1 MKKQKSLVLKL
12 SLLTIGAFLLL
23 FTIYNVISNSILYSN
38 SKSTSEENITLLT
51 ENTALQIQQTF
62 EKTISSLEADRELF
76 LSLYKTNEL
85 TSDTILHYKEQ
96 ALSKQSDI
104 LGYSVIIRE
113 NALATISSEHS
124 QFVGDDGYFSPYIVK
139 DGTNISIESVEN
151 ASEGDWFALPA
162 ATKSL
167 YITEPYEYEAEIG
180 TLSTVTIA
188 LPIIHEN
195 DVIGVT
201 IADFPL
207 DFLNQIVEE
216 NIPPSAIQ
224 RVATPAGTI
233 ISDSGNVDNIGQSI
247 EPFVP
252 DWATVHKTLQQG
264 NDTDF
269 YADSVTFGEQAYA
282 VFTPIHI
289 LDVKEKWIVE
299 TFIPKSIVLDDFYSN
314 LKLSINSAL
323 VIAVVLASITYF
335 FIYRT
340 INPLSN
346 VQQALEQ
353 AANGSLTMSLHEQQ
367 LANNEIGAV
376 GKAYNTMRMKMADVI
391 GDVTSTATHVETQAS
406 TMNRVIEEISQS
418 SSEMTRA
425 IDEIARGAQTQASE
439 IEQANADMTALG
451 SKMDDLSVVANE
463 MVNNVEQTSTQAKLG
478 MQEVQKLRLQSEQT
492 NHVNNELEQQMHHLA
507 MNIAQID
514 KVMTSIQSITE
525 QTNLLALNAS
535 IEAARA
541 GEHGKGFAVV
551 AEEVRK
557 LAEQSKHE
565 TEHVQSTV
573 SSILH
578 ETEQTKT
585 IVSRNTALLAEQTVA
600 VTTTEHA
607 FNQQLTRAQHIQEN
621 ISTLMNKLSSMIKE
635 KEAVLQSMHN
645 IAMISEQSAASAEE
659 VTASAEEQLNE
670 MTKIVSMMND
680 LNDVAKDLKQATGY
694 FHI

>member
-1 MKKQKSLVLKL
+1 MKKQRSLVLKL

-23 FTIYNVISNSILYSN
+23 FTIYNVISNFIVYSN
-38 SKSTSEENITLLT
+38 SKSTSEENLTLLT

-62 EKTISSLEADRELF
+62 EKTISSLEADRELI
-76 LSLYKTNEL
+76 LSLYKNNDL
-85 TSDTILHYKEQ
+85 TSDTILHYKEET
-96 ALSKQSDI
+96 LSKQSDI

-113 NALATISSEHS
+113 NTITTISSEHT

-151 ASEGDWFALPA
+151 ASEGDWFTLPVA
-162 ATKSL
+162 AKSL

-180 TLSTVTIA
+180 TLSIVTIA
-188 LPIIHEN
+188 LPIIHDN

-201 IADFPL
+201 LADFPL
-207 DFLNQIVEE
+207 DFLNPIVEA
-216 NIPPSAIQ
+216 NVPASAIQ
-224 RVATPAGTI
+224 RVASSAGTI
-233 ISDSGNVDNIGQSI
+233 LSDSGSTNNVGQSL

-252 DWATVHKTLQQG
+252 DWTTVHKTLQQG
-264 NDTDF
+264 NATDF

-289 LDVKEKWIVE
+289 LDLKEKWIVE
-299 TFIPKSIVLDDFYSN
+299 TFIPKSTVLADFYSN
-314 LKLSINSAL
+314 LKLSINSAV
-323 VIAVVLASITYF
+323 VIAILLAGITYF
-335 FIYRT
+335 FIYRN

-353 AANGSLTMSLHEQQ
+353 AANGSLTMSLQEQQ
-367 LANNEIGAV
+367 LTNNEIGAV

-391 GDVTSTATHVETQAS
+391 GDVTSTASHVETQAS

-418 SSEMTRA
+418 SGEMTRA

-439 IEQANADMTALG
+439 IEQANTDMTALG
-451 SKMDDLSVVANE
+451 GKMDDLSVVANE

-492 NHVNNELEQQMHHLA
+492 NHVNNELEQQMNHLA

-514 KVMTSIQSITE
+514 KVMASIQSITE

-557 LAEQSKHE
+557 LAEQSKRE
-565 TEHVQSTV
+565 TEHVQNTV

-607 FNQQLTRAQHIQEN
+607 FNQQLTRAEHIQAN
-621 ISTLMNKLSSMIKE
+621 ISTLMDKLSSMIKE

-645 IAMISEQSAASAEE
+645 IATISEQSAASAEE
-659 VTASAEEQLNE
+659 VTASAEEQLHE

-694 FHI
+694 FHV